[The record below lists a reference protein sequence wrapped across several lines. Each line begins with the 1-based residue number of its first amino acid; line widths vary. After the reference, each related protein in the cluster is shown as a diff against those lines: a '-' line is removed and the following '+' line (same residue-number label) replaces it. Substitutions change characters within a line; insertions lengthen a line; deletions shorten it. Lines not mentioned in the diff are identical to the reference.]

1 MLVIYRTNE
10 GFEGDVV
17 TVMSGDADL
26 TAALVGEDVAVLVVE
41 LATADAAALVL
52 SPEKYVV
59 AGELLCERADQGEAL
74 AGARDKAAGRMVII
88 SVQTEAVVALKERL
102 IDEVPVRKAII

>member
-17 TVMSGDADL
+17 TVMSGDAEL
-26 TAALVGEDVAVLVVE
+26 TAALAGKDVAVLVVE

-59 AGELLCERADQGEAL
+59 AGELLCERAGQGAAL
-74 AGARDKAAGRMVII
+74 AKARDEAAGEMVVI
-88 SVQTEAVVALKERL
+88 SVQTEAVVASEAKL
-102 IDEVPVRKAII
+102 IDKVPVREVIT